1 MDEQESER
9 GTEELEDEASFEP
22 PDREATSLAGFG
34 DEIVDLNFDHRYLP
48 PEVDGYEPPPDNAA

>member
-1 MDEQESER
+1 MDEQQSEL
-9 GTEELEDEASFEP
+9 GTEELEDEAPFEL

-48 PEVDGYEPPPDNAA
+48 PEIDGYEPPDNAA

>member
-1 MDEQESER
+1 MDEQQSER

-34 DEIVDLNFDHRYLP
+34 DAIVDLNFDYP
-48 PEVDGYEPPPDNAA
+48 YVPPDDAA